1 MTGMFPLS
9 QAEGA
14 NMGEMPTWE
23 EFLSPTLRA
32 MADGVTRNRREL
44 HPAVADEVQ
53 LSAEQCAITVAS
65 GQLLYANRIGW
76 GLSLLAKTGALA
88 RPTRGA
94 YVITEA
100 GRYLLNRFP
109 EKLTQREVKEL
120 AHDLSSGLTPYIAT
134 VRPEIEGGIS
144 ASIHTTLTPVE
155 LIDVGMERI
164 TDELSTELISRLVE
178 KDPDFFEEAVVKL
191 LIGMGYGGELGKGWA
206 TRRSNDGGIDGVID
220 QDLLGLNKVYIQAKR
235 YGLSS
240 SPVGRPEIQSFVGAL
255 SGKADSG
262 VFITTGRFSAGAIEY
277 ADNVP
282 TRVILVDGEQLAR
295 LMIRFHIGVQETR
308 AISMVEIDE
317 DFFS

>member
-1 MTGMFPLS
+1 
-9 QAEGA
+9 
-14 NMGEMPTWE
+14 
-23 EFLSPTLRA
+23 
-32 MADGVTRNRREL
+32 
-44 HPAVADEVQ
+44 
-53 LSAEQCAITVAS
+53 
-65 GQLLYANRIGW
+65 
-76 GLSLLAKTGALA
+76 
-88 RPTRGA
+88 
-94 YVITEA
+94 VITEA
-100 GRYLLNRFP
+100 GRYLLNKFP
-109 EKLTQREVKEL
+109 ENLTQRQVKESAL
-120 AHDLSSGLTPYIAT
+120 DPSSGLTPYIAA
-134 VRPEIEGGIS
+134 VRPEMAGGVS
-144 ASIHTTLTPVE
+144 TSIQTTLTPVE
-155 LIDVGMERI
+155 LIDLGMELI

-206 TRRSNDGGIDGVID
+206 TQRSNDGGIDGVID

-295 LMIRFHIGVQETR
+295 LMIRFHVGVQETR